1 MFDYDLENKIR
12 SIELSYLFAKNLDH
26 GVNQEGEWKLFE
38 PSKFIYSFFALNMIY
53 EINWKITLKAR
64 KKLRYYQSI
73 KTHTKLYFLIEFIY
87 TSSEFIDFHTEYK
100 DFGSLTSLIK
110 NCHKIENDPNI
121 SRINNCEKLHKKD
134 SFFNNYVESISN
146 LNNDNFGVDDHY
158 NLLAFTYQIR
168 NNIFHGQKTVGM
180 MTLKDQ
186 RERLVDYTNVVLV
199 TLEMFFNILKEDFGY
214 YRANN
219 YELRDNINGAE
230 TH

>member
-12 SIELSYLFAKNLDH
+12 SIELSYLFARNLDH
-26 GVNQEGEWKLFE
+26 GVSQEGEWKLFE

-53 EINWKITLKAR
+53 EINWKNTLKSQ
-64 KKLRYYQSI
+64 KKLWYHQSV

-87 TSSEFIDFHTEYK
+87 SSSEFIDFHTEYK
-100 DFGSLTSLIK
+100 EFGSLISLIK
-110 NCHKIENDPNI
+110 NSQKIKSDPNI
-121 SRINNCEKLHKKD
+121 TRINNCEKLSNKE
-134 SFFNNYVESISN
+134 SFLNNYIMSISN
-146 LNNDNFGVDDHY
+146 LNYDNFGVDDHY

-168 NNIFHGQKTVGM
+168 NNIFHGEKTAGM

-199 TLEMFFNILKEDFGY
+199 TLELFFNVLDKDFDY

-219 YELRDNINGAE
+219 YELSDNINRA
-230 TH
+230 